1 MFACTLQQNTSVF
14 FLLWPKVS
22 SKVNELEKEEELIN
36 YYVMAVYSI
45 ILNINFLKKVFMFQ
59 NVKTDNNFYLLELV
73 TSVSACSSFK

>member
-45 ILNINFLKKVFMFQ
+45 ILNINF
-59 NVKTDNNFYLLELV
+59 
-73 TSVSACSSFK
+73 